1 MKTIFLQPLPLV
13 RNHRLNMFSSPALT
27 RTALFCAF
35 ASLFAPAFAAS
46 AVPGSDSAS
55 SSVAATLPD
64 APQPQTVKPT
74 KVSSPESPNLEG
86 HQTKR
91 ILGIVPNFRAV
102 SVDEKLPPESVKE
115 KFIGTAE
122 DSFDYSAIIFAA
134 GQAGV
139 AQAQDSYPEFHQGAA
154 GYGRYFWHTFAD
166 QTSENFF
173 VQAILPTALHQDS
186 RYYTKGRGGLV
197 KRSAYSF
204 SRILITRQDDGSA
217 APNYSEVIGAGASS
231 GLSALYY
238 PSVYETWTKVGQRWL
253 TNVIIDGA
261 TLTFR
266 EFWPDLNNSVFHQ
279 K

>member
-1 MKTIFLQPLPLV
+1 M
-13 RNHRLNMFSSPALT
+13 RAALCLT
-27 RTALFCAF
+27 CAL
-35 ASLFAPAFAAS
+35 LYIPAFAVSFA
-46 AVPGSDSAS
+46 PERDSAS
-55 SSVAATLPD
+55 SPGTILPD
-64 APQPQTVKPT
+64 APEPQSAKPATVPSAQT
-74 KVSSPESPNLEG
+74 PNLEG

-91 ILGIVPNFRAV
+91 ILGVVPNFRAV
-102 SVDEKLPPESVKE
+102 SVDQKLPPESAKE
-115 KFIGTAE
+115 KFTSTAE

-134 GQAGV
+134 GQAAV
-139 AQAQDSYPEFHQGAA
+139 AQAQGSFPEFHQGIA
-154 GYGRYFWHTFAD
+154 GYGRYFWHTYAD

-186 RYYTKGRGGLV
+186 RYYTKGRGGVV
-197 KRSAYSF
+197 KRTAYSF

-217 APNYSEVIGAGASS
+217 NFNYSEVIGSGASS

-266 EFWPDLNNSVFHQ
+266 EFWPDLNNAVFHQ